1 MKKLLILF
9 SIFALT
15 FTSCSSDDDGGSQDP
30 FVGNWRYF
38 TSYEDGVEFPL
49 DDCESQDT
57 VSVSSNG
64 TFTTTIHDEFG
75 GDCQIDEVYNGTWE
89 NLGEG
94 IYSTTIDG
102 ETFVQDVTFEGNKM
116 YFDEVDGGITYR
128 DVFIKI

>member
-49 DDCESQDT
+49 DDCENQDT
-57 VSVSSNG
+57 INVSSNG
-64 TFTTTIHDEFG
+64 TFTTTLHDDFG
-75 GDCQIDEVYNGTWE
+75 SGCEVDEVLNGTWD

-94 IYSTTIDG
+94 IYSSTIDG
-102 ETFVQDVTFEGNKM
+102 DTFVQEVSFEGNKM
-116 YFDEVDGGITYR
+116 YFDEVDGGVTYR